1 VITAKQI
8 LRAKAQEYGVPFED
22 ILVGRRY
29 KAATRARQ
37 EAVNEINHLFPR
49 MSTTWIARQVG
60 MKNHTSVLYALRK
73 PYLKTVQKQT
83 PCWIK
88 WPTRAPLSPI
98 RNDNGD
104 EFIQAL
110 VKESSA

>member
-1 VITAKQI
+1 
-8 LRAKAQEYGVPFED
+8 
-22 ILVGRRY
+22 
-29 KAATRARQ
+29 
-37 EAVNEINHLFPR
+37 
-49 MSTTWIARQVG
+49 